1 MAFTS
6 EEEAEIKC
14 LYHANVLTLDDIGAR
29 YGKSGQATAKLAHR
43 RDWPRRAELAGSVPR
58 SLVAISRAL
67 EQVMVRM
74 GAAMNAKLEQMEK
87 GMQAGELSS
96 EEFER
101 DSKAIAAMAAVMQK
115 AIAAGPNAQKN
126 AQKEQQSHSAEP
138 GAAVDEIERLQREI
152 MDRFERIQRRRNAE
166 AGSE

>member
-6 EEEAEIKC
+6 EEEAEIKR

-29 YGKSGQATAKLAHR
+29 YGKSGQAIAKLAHR
-43 RDWPRRAELAGSVPR
+43 RDWPRRAELAGTARR

-67 EQVMVRM
+67 EQVLVRM

-87 GMQAGELSS
+87 GMQAGELGS

-115 AIAAGPNAQKN
+115 AIAAGPNAQQN
-126 AQKEQQSHSAEP
+126 AKKEPHPQPAEP
-138 GAAVDEIERLQREI
+138 GATADEIERLQREI
-152 MDRFERIQRRRNAE
+152 MERFERIQRRRNAE